1 MANYSIHEAAQATG
15 LSEATIRRLIKIG
28 KLSAEKEKGAYRIP
42 VEVVQS
48 YLADIGKSEKKE
60 EAPKVDK
67 PKLMDD
73 KLYQEMKDRIKF
85 LEEELKN
92 YQSLFEKLTSKAF
105 PAEKPPDNR
114 GAVKRMV
121 EWFIG
126 KKE

>member
-60 EAPKVDK
+60 ETPKVDK

-92 YQSLFEKLTSKAF
+92 YQSLIEKLTSKAF